1 MSSQVVPMDVDAG
14 NMGRRFSPGQWS
26 QEKQDLYQ
34 KGACFICK
42 VQGHISRDCPQKPY
56 QGQPRR
62 ARAAEVAE
70 PKATIS
76 NDEALKQI
84 GGLEGILKM
93 LPNEPEAVKI
103 RAISML
109 QDFYQAQN

>member
-1 MSSQVVPMDVDAG
+1 MDVDAG
-14 NMGRRFSPGQWS
+14 NTGRRFSPGQWS
-26 QEKQDLYQ
+26 QERQDLYQ

-42 VQGHISRDCPQKPY
+42 AQGHISHDCPQKPKKPY
-56 QGQPRR
+56 QGQPSRTH
-62 ARAAEVAE
+62 ATEVAE
-70 PKATIS
+70 PKVTIS

-84 GGLEGILKM
+84 GGLEGVLKM

-103 RAISML
+103 RAISAL

>member
-1 MSSQVVPMDVDAG
+1 MDVDAG
-14 NMGRRFSPGQWS
+14 NTGRRFGPGQWS
-26 QEKQDLYQ
+26 PERQDLYQ

-42 VQGHISRDCPQKPY
+42 AQGHISRDCPQKPKKSY
-56 QGQPRR
+56 QGQPSC
-62 ARAAEVAE
+62 ARTAEVTK

-84 GGLEGILKM
+84 RGLEGVLKM
-93 LPNEPEAVKI
+93 LPNKPEAVKI
-103 RAISML
+103 CTISAL

>member
-1 MSSQVVPMDVDAG
+1 MLHLQCA
-14 NMGRRFSPGQWS
+14 
-26 QEKQDLYQ
+26 
-34 KGACFICK
+34 
-42 VQGHISRDCPQKPY
+42 GHISRDCSQKPKKPN
-56 QGQPRR
+56 QGQPSH

-84 GGLEGILKM
+84 GGLEGVPKI
-93 LPNEPEAVKI
+93 LPNKPQAVKI
-103 RAISML
+103 HAISAL